1 MQIFAGKSG
10 SGKSSTANHLLN
22 SKIVTV
28 GHSASE
34 TRSVSEFVATS
45 SSRTLNVKNLALS
58 LVDTPGMNDDSGI
71 DQDACNMWAIKKFLQ
86 EGNNGAG
93 RGNFPNVILLCI
105 DATEK
110 RFAGPRSV
118 FVRNLELLQAM
129 AVIDADNPN
138 LVIVLTNACSIA
150 HAEGVESWKKE
161 LEEKANLMQ
170 KITNCKFGFIAPYVF
185 LENNFQRWNLHYD
198 AENSGTVLPDGSVQP
213 ANLYRTI
220 MQVLDANED
229 QLGYLTMRQFYE
241 QGSSWQN
248 FSTARE
254 IQCKNAMTDH
264 LDDNELE
271 CRDILCSNSDA
282 YRIINERYETVSQE
296 CVEKITKGSK
306 HYELSLGLELS
317 KVGRFP
323 CMKKP

>member
-1 MQIFAGKSG
+1 MTLQFFTGKSG
-10 SGKSSTANHLLN
+10 AGKSSTANHLLN
-22 SKIVTV
+22 SNILTV
-28 GHSASE
+28 GHSATE
-34 TRSVSEFVATS
+34 TRSVSELVATS

-58 LVDTPGMNDDSGI
+58 LVDSPGLNGDSGI

-93 RGNFPNVILLCI
+93 RGSFPNVIFLCI
-105 DATEK
+105 DATDT
-110 RFAGPRSV
+110 RFAGPRSA
-118 FVRNLELLQAM
+118 FVKNLELLQAM

-138 LVIVLTNACSIA
+138 LVIVLTRACSIP
-150 HAEGVESWKKE
+150 HADGVHFWKKE
-161 LEEKANLMQ
+161 LEEKAKLMQ
-170 KITNCKFGFIAPYVF
+170 NIMQDKFGFIAPYVF
-185 LENNFQRWNLHYD
+185 LENNFQRWNLPYD
-198 AENSGTVLPDGSVQP
+198 DENSGTVLPDGSVQP

-220 MQVLDANED
+220 MQVLYANED

-264 LDDNELE
+264 LDDKELE

-282 YRIINERYETVSQE
+282 YRIISERYETVSTE
-296 CVEKITKGSK
+296 WVEKIAKAS
-306 HYELSLGLELS
+306 
-317 KVGRFP
+317 
-323 CMKKP
+323 